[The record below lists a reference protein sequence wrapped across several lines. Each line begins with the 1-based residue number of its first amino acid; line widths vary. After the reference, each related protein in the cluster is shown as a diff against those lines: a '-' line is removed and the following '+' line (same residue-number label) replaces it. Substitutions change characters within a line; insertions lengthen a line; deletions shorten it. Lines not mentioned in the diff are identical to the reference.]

1 METLTD
7 VQFEYHCLALYLVFS
22 SSLFFSD
29 VQENLSTALGIT
41 VHLH

>member
-29 VQENLSTALGIT
+29 VQENLSALGIT